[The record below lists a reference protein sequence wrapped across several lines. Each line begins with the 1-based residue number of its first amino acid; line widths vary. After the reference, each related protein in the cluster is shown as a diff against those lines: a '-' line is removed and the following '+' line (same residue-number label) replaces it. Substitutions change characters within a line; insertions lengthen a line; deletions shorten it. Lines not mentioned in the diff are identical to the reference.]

1 MANAATAAPAG
12 KEGNEDKER
21 NAVRVLFTR
30 NFGPYFLGNLLSNC
44 GTWFQSIA
52 LSLLVYRLTESTLLV
67 GLVNFAQF
75 AGVIL
80 LAPWSGG
87 AADRFD
93 RRRLLIVTQLLAM
106 TGAFALAAFAAAGLT
121 TVPLVIVM
129 AFLMGFTTAFS
140 SPAQQAIVP
149 SLVRKDDLG
158 AAVAMTS
165 VTFNLS
171 RVIGPTLGALVVNT
185 LGIAW
190 AFAFNGLSYVAL
202 IVALLIIHPAA
213 QTKRAVGRASLRES
227 IGIVRRDKRLVLL
240 LVVVGSVSFAL
251 DPVTT
256 LSPAY
261 AQQVFRQPDTL
272 VGFLL
277 AAFGIGAVTAAVLA
291 SGKTATPY
299 RRIAVMLSLCSLGTV
314 AFALVPVLPLA
325 VIALLVTGFG
335 YLAGHTR
342 ANALL
347 QLSVPDEQRG
357 RVMALWSVCFL
368 GGRPVASL
376 LDGAISTVAGIHVAT
391 ILMAIPTAIAAYAML
406 TLHRDGATVGVKDE
420 TEAAVG
426 RA

>member
-1 MANAATAAPAG
+1 MANAATAAPTG
-12 KEGNEDKER
+12 KEGGEDKER

-52 LSLLVYRLTESTLLV
+52 LSLLVYRITGSTLLV

-106 TGAFALAAFAAAGLT
+106 AGAFTLTAIAAAGLT
-121 TVPLVIVM
+121 TVPLVIAV
-129 AFLMGFTTAFS
+129 AFFMGFTTAFS

-149 SLVRKDDLG
+149 SLIKRDELG
-158 AAVAMTS
+158 AAVAMNS
-165 VTFNLS
+165 VAFNLS
-171 RVIGPTLGALVVNT
+171 RVIGPTAGAFVVNT

-190 AFAFNGLSYVAL
+190 AFALNGLSYVAL
-202 IVALLIIHPAA
+202 IAALLIIHPAVQA
-213 QTKRAVGRASLRES
+213 RRAGARPGLRES
-227 IGIVRRDKRLVLL
+227 LGIVRRDRRLVLL

-261 AQQVFRQPDTL
+261 AKEVFKQPDTL

-277 AAFGIGAVTAAVLA
+277 AAFGIGAVTAAVFA
-291 SGKTATPY
+291 SGRTATPY
-299 RRIAVMLSLCSLGTV
+299 RRIALMLSLCSLGTV

-325 VIALLVTGFG
+325 VVALLVTGFG

-376 LDGAISTVAGIHVAT
+376 IDGAISSVAGIHIST
-391 ILMAIPTAIAAYAML
+391 LLMAIPTALAAYAMF
-406 TLHRDGATVGVKDE
+406 TLHRERATVGVNDE
-420 TEAAVG
+420 TEAATG